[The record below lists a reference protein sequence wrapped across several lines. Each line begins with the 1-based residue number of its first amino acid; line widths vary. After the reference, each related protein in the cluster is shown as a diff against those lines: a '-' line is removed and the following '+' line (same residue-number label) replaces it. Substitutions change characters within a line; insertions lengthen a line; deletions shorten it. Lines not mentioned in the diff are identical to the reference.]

1 MNPFK
6 KVGSVKRICLSKQSH
21 FGVQEPR
28 QIPKAESES
37 EPEDIEIDQTSKDE
51 IENEPPTAASQPVQK
66 PVTKTVKKNQVCLKI
81 EVRFGPVLINR
92 NCLVMNH

>member
-28 QIPKAESES
+28 QIPKADSES
-37 EPEDIEIDQTSKDE
+37 EPELDIEIDQNLGSE
-51 IENEPPTAASQPVQK
+51 IENEPPCGASQPVQK
-66 PVTKTVKKNQVCLKI
+66 PVTRTFKKTQICAKI
-81 EVRFGPVLINR
+81 EVR
-92 NCLVMNH
+92 